1 MSGTPANPASGPAQT
16 PPSKSPNAP
25 RPRQLTRLGVASIV
39 FALGSMPANA
49 LCLFHAVMSYQSFVE
64 DVPGPIWI
72 PIWINEVKTLTVA
85 AGALAGTAIG
95 TCFLACGIAV
105 LRNARTGGRL
115 LKRCALIQLV
125 LAFLAAPVYA
135 SWHYDLVI
143 LLMGNMAMAPSLAAQ
158 MSAALALTFSVAA
171 IQIPLGLTYPIVVL
185 LVLRTKRVRD
195 FYAVAAPA
203 APVSPS

>member
-1 MSGTPANPASGPAQT
+1 
-16 PPSKSPNAP
+16 
-25 RPRQLTRLGVASIV
+25 
-39 FALGSMPANA
+39 
-49 LCLFHAVMSYQSFVE
+49 
-64 DVPGPIWI
+64 
-72 PIWINEVKTLTVA
+72 VA